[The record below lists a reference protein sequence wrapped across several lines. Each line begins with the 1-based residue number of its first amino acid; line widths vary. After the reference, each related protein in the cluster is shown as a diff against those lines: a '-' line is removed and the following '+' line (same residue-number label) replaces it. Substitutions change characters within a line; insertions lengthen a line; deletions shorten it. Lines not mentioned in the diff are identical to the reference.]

1 MKSAAKSANSGPV
14 SRSALASAMAAMA
27 FSLASAAVMSS
38 VVPRIALGAPNW
50 REVRT
55 KKVFVP
61 FPATV
66 KPKAGRSLTV
76 RPYRPGFFSLKVR
89 RTVRSLT
96 GAWMRMGVSPLS
108 VPSGAV
114 RPGGTERRS

>member
-1 MKSAAKSANSGPV
+1 
-14 SRSALASAMAAMA
+14 
-27 FSLASAAVMSS
+27 MSS

-50 REVRT
+50 REVQT
-55 KKVFVP
+55 KKVFV
-61 FPATV
+61 PATV

-76 RPYRPGFFSLKVR
+76 RPYPGFFSLKVR
-89 RTVRSLT
+89 RTVRSLM
-96 GAWMRMGVSPLS
+96 GAWMRVSPLS